1 MTFIGWIIAFKMNR
15 YFVQFVV
22 FRHGYFFGL
31 NILRNINEYRAWTTC
46 ASNKVRLFNDAR
58 QIMNILNKIVM
69 LGYRHRN
76 ALDIRLLKRVLTDK
90 GPTNLTSNGHHRYG
104 IHVRSHNTCYK
115 IRCTRTR
122 GSKTYTYAT
131 RYASIAICRM
141 CSTLFM
147 TDEVMFN
154 FREAIYF
161 IINWNYRATW
171 ITEHIGY
178 TKAMQCFKDNACP
191 IDCFCAHRNPFNQLF
206 RQYFAGI

>member
-31 NILRNINEYRAWTTC
+31 NILRNIDEYRAWATC
-46 ASNKVRLFNDAR
+46 TSNKVRLFNDAR

-76 ALDIRLLKRVLTDK
+76 TLDIRLLKGVLTDK
-90 GPTNLTSNGHHRYG
+90 WSANLTCNGHHRYG

-122 GSKTYTYAT
+122 RSKTYPNFAGHTCIT
-131 RYASIAICRM
+131 IRGM

-147 TDEVMFN
+147 TNKVMFN

-171 ITEHIGY
+171 IAEHIGY

-191 IDCFCAHRNPFNQLF
+191 IDCFCAHRNPFTQLF

>member
-22 FRHGYFFGL
+22 FRHGYFFCL
-31 NILRNINEYRAWTTC
+31 NILGNINKYRAWATC
-46 ASNKVRLFNDAR
+46 TSNKIRLFNDAR

-76 ALDIRLLKRVLTDK
+76 TLDIRLLKGVLTDK

-115 IRCTRTR
+115 IRCARTR
-122 GSKTYTYAT
+122 GSKTYANFAGHTCIT
-131 RYASIAICRM
+131 IRCM

-147 TDEVMFN
+147 TNKVMFN

-171 ITEHIGY
+171 IAEHIGY

-191 IDCFCAHRNPFNQLF
+191 IDCFCAHRNPFTQLF
-206 RQYFAGI
+206 RQYLAGI

>member
-22 FRHGYFFGL
+22 FRHGYFLGL
-31 NILRNINEYRAWTTC
+31 NILRNIDKYRAWATC

-76 ALDIRLLKRVLTDK
+76 TLDIRLLKGVLTDK
-90 GPTNLTSNGHHRYG
+90 WPANLTCNSHHRYG

-115 IRCTRTR
+115 IRCARTR

-131 RYASIAICRM
+131 RYASITICCM

-147 TDEVMFN
+147 TNKVMFN

-178 TKAMQCFKDNACP
+178 A
-191 IDCFCAHRNPFNQLF
+191 
-206 RQYFAGI
+206 